1 MPLRKPSKTLFKS
14 EAACAADVS
23 KGVLRLNH
31 ESDGEEGKM
40 RLMGTL
46 IFAGAVTSISSI
58 LNYASVDA
66 QTSSTAA
73 SGPDISS
80 KALTATTD
88 IKDRNFDLTA
98 VSKAIVD
105 EGSRLKN
112 DAAGW
117 YQKIHELELDFN
129 KSQHDDEA
137 AVKNAN
143 ESLVV
148 IQTAANRLGPD
159 AEARV
164 ALRKQEGALRELA
177 SRAEVH
183 SLPEIRKTAVY
194 FQQKTT
200 ELHALSR
207 SVEETRME
215 LMTQI
220 DLLQELKVQLEFN
233 RAGGQIGE
241 LLKRGEV
248 SINSIQVIA
257 TNAQQLANDLA
268 GFGRTT
274 AAAGQPADRTNSVP
288 QATTT
293 PGTAAKTTVNPAQAI
308 RKPAAEAS

>member
-1 MPLRKPSKTLFKS
+1 MQ
-14 EAACAADVS
+14 
-23 KGVLRLNH
+23 
-31 ESDGEEGKM
+31 
-40 RLMGTL
+40 LMGRL
-46 IFAGAVTSISSI
+46 IFAGAITSISSI

-73 SGPDISS
+73 TGQDISS
-80 KALTATTD
+80 RASTTATD
-88 IKDRNFDLTA
+88 IKDNNFNLSTA
-98 VSKAIVD
+98 SKAIVD

-112 DAAGW
+112 DATGW
-117 YQKIHELELDFN
+117 YQKIQELELDFN
-129 KSQHDDEA
+129 KSQQDDEA
-137 AVKNAN
+137 TVKNVN

-148 IQTAANRLGPD
+148 LRTAANRLGPD

-183 SLPEIRKTAVY
+183 SLPEIRKTVVY

-241 LLKRGEV
+241 LLKRVEV
-248 SINSIQVIA
+248 NINSIQVIA

-274 AAAGQPADRTNSVP
+274 AAAGQPADRTNSAP
-288 QATTT
+288 QTTTT
-293 PGTAAKTTVNPAQAI
+293 PATAAKTAINPAQAI
-308 RKPAAEAS
+308 KTPATEARPADGARPAQTIKRR